1 VRFYQERGFKTQQA
15 QAVAERVAS
24 EMRSREVFT
33 IGEELGLTS
42 EESWP
47 PVKAATLTGLSF
59 AIASLIP
66 ILPFAFMEVT
76 SAALTAAIASVA
88 TLFGV
93 GASKAIF
100 TRKSWLR
107 SGAEMMAI
115 GTLAA
120 AATYAI
126 GLAIPA

>member
-1 VRFYQERGFKTQQA
+1 
-15 QAVAERVAS
+15 
-24 EMRSREVFT
+24 
-33 IGEELGLTS
+33 
-42 EESWP
+42 
-47 PVKAATLTGLSF
+47 
-59 AIASLIP
+59 
-66 ILPFAFMEVT
+66 MEVT
-76 SAALTAAIASVA
+76 SAALTAVIASVA

-126 GLAIPA
+126 GLAIPT

>member
-1 VRFYQERGFKTQQA
+1 
-15 QAVAERVAS
+15 
-24 EMRSREVFT
+24 
-33 IGEELGLTS
+33 
-42 EESWP
+42 
-47 PVKAATLTGLSF
+47 
-59 AIASLIP
+59 
-66 ILPFAFMEVT
+66 
-76 SAALTAAIASVA
+76 LTAVIASVA

-126 GLAIPA
+126 GLAIPT